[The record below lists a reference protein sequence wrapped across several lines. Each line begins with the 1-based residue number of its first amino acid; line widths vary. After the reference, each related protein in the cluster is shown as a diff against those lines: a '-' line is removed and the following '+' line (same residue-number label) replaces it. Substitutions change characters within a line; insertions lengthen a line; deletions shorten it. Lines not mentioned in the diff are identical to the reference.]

1 MSQALVPQGP
11 QGLTPDP
18 FSYPRYTVKRR
29 FWSVFDRRFRVFGPD
44 GRQLMSVKR
53 PVFKLREEFTVWA
66 GEDETQ
72 PLLFIKSRQIVAINF
87 AYDIHDSRSN
97 EWLGAVQN
105 RGLKGLFK
113 DQMDLLDQAAQPIG
127 KVHEIGHTI
136 LRRLIPLLTSKHD
149 IEVDGAVV
157 TQIRQIFR
165 FFTKEFAV
173 DLSMGVGKIDPRF
186 ALACALLALMR
197 EARRESSG
205 GIGFSFDG

>member
-1 MSQALVPQGP
+1 MSQALIPQAP

-29 FWSVFDRRFRVFGPD
+29 FWSIFDRRFRVFGPD

-66 GEDETQ
+66 DEAETQ
-72 PLLFIKSRQIVAINF
+72 PILFIKSRQIVAINF
-87 AYDIHDSRSN
+87 AYDIHDSRTN

-113 DQMDLLDQAAQPIG
+113 DQMDLLDQAGQPIG
-127 KVHEIGHTI
+127 NVHEIGHTI
-136 LRRLIPLLTSKHD
+136 LRRLIPLITSKHD
-149 IEVDGAVV
+149 IEIGGQVV
-157 TQIRQIFR
+157 TQIRQVFR

-197 EARRESSG
+197 EARRESGG
-205 GIGFSFDG
+205 GIGVSFDS